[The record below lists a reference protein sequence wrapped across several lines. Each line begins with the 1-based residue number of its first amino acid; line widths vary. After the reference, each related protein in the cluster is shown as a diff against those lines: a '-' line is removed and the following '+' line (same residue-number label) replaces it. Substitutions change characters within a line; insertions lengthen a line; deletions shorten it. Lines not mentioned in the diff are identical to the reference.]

1 MCSFSAGCVV
11 VFMPKPDETESS
23 LAITLTTTLKKS
35 LGNSVLLVNRNLEEA
50 ETKGH
55 ATLSKN
61 LERQYQREYDRSVSG
76 TDIIEDKL
84 GEKAMAFHAL
94 AQSVMKIKNEVG
106 RKRVDAKADKKIQN
120 RDTVPHMAHT
130 QAAPQ
135 SGVTNTASRMRSIV
149 SLSKQ
154 EGKSPKLRKAG
165 PQGEEDTSPKQL
177 KSVRKQHAAIKERKA
192 KGLVRRPNPLLAIA
206 RRQVRVC
213 LLYMQPYIQMYI
225 HMYVR
230 LHVER
235 GGWRERERERCT
247 DT

>member
-1 MCSFSAGCVV
+1 MCSFSAGCVLA
-11 VFMPKPDETESS
+11 FMPKPVETESS
-23 LAITLTTTLKKS
+23 LATTHTTTLKES
-35 LGNSVLLVNRNLEEA
+35 LGHSATLVNRNLEA
-50 ETKGH
+50 ADTKEH

-76 TDIIEDKL
+76 TDIIQDKL
-84 GEKAMAFHAL
+84 GEKAMAVHAL

-120 RDTVPHMAHT
+120 RDTVPHTAHT
-130 QAAPQ
+130 QVATQ

-154 EGKSPKLRKAG
+154 EGKSPRLRKAG

-235 GGWRERERERCT
+235 GGWRESERERCT